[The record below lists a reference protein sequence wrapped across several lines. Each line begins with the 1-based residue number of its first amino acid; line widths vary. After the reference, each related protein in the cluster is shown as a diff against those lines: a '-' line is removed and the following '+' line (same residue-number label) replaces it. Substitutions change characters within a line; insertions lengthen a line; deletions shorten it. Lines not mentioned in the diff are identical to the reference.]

1 MREREEEKCR
11 VRLLWPVGL
20 TLGLRGKVEVADDGA
35 GWLGEHLISEIITER
50 KVNLF
55 FFCFPKLP
63 QSIRLRA

>member
-35 GWLGEHLISEIITER
+35 GWLGEHI
-50 KVNLF
+50 
-55 FFCFPKLP
+55 
-63 QSIRLRA
+63 